1 MNPIIVWL
9 GIFILLLIT
18 EAATMGLTTIWF
30 AGGALVALITAL
42 FGLTFG
48 LQVVC
53 FFVISFVLLFFTR
66 PLALS
71 YFNKDREKTNL
82 DSILEAEAIV
92 LKEINNLKGEGQVSL
107 NGQEWMARTK
117 QQQIL
122 AVGEIVRVKEI
133 QGVKLIVEKSEQSDT
148 ECL

>member
-9 GIFILLLIT
+9 GLFILLLIT

-42 FGLTFG
+42 LGGSFG
-48 LQVVC
+48 LQVIC

-71 YFNKDREKTNL
+71 HFNKDREKTNL
-82 DSILEAEAIV
+82 DSIVGAEAIV
-92 LKEINNLKGEGQVSL
+92 QKEINNLKGEGQVIL

-117 QQQIL
+117 QQEIL
-122 AVGEIVRVKEI
+122 APGEIVRVKEI
-133 QGVKLIVEKSEQSDT
+133 QGVKLIVEKSE
-148 ECL
+148 

>member
-48 LQVVC
+48 LQVIC

-71 YFNKDREKTNL
+71 HFNKDREKTNL
-82 DSILEAEAIV
+82 DSIVGAEAIV
-92 LKEINNLKGEGQVSL
+92 QKEINNLKGEGQVVL

>member
-42 FGLTFG
+42 FGLAFG
-48 LQVVC
+48 LQVIC

-71 YFNKDREKTNL
+71 HFNKDREKTNL
-82 DSILEAEAIV
+82 DSIVGAEALV
-92 LKEINNLKGEGQVSL
+92 QKEINNLKGEGQVVL